1 MESQGL
7 PCPRGASCLL
17 RICAPSLP
25 MSIACVFQVLR
36 RRRKMLILLA
46 RANPYLQPTAPVVMA
61 KQERVAGW
69 QLEPSLHRQQ
79 ISTLRSLRENARG
92 MF

>member
-1 MESQGL
+1 
-7 PCPRGASCLL
+7 
-17 RICAPSLP
+17 
-25 MSIACVFQVLR
+25 
-36 RRRKMLILLA
+36 LA